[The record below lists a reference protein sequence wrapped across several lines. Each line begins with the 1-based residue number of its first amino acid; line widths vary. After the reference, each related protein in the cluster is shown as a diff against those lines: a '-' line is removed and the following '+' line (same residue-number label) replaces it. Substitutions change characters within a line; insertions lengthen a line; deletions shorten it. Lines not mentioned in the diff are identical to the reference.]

1 MINRI
6 FLVGYMGSGKTTI
19 GGELAEKLGF
29 KFIDTDIY
37 IEKKYQKTINEIFA
51 SLGEQ
56 KFREMETSTINE
68 VSNME
73 NVVIAT
79 GGGMPC
85 FNNNMELMKE
95 KGIVIFL
102 NPDIDELTY
111 RLNLVKATRPLI
123 KDKSD
128 AEMRGFIEKM
138 LPSRLPFYTQ
148 AHITTSGNLE
158 TGAEEIL
165 NKLGV
170 KNMPVGCASEQSE

>member
-1 MINRI
+1 MIKRI

-37 IEKKYQKTINEIFA
+37 IEEKYQKTINEIFA

-56 KFREMETSTINE
+56 KFREMETETLCEISDL
-68 VSNME
+68 E

-79 GGGMPC
+79 GGGAPC
-85 FNNNMELMKE
+85 FNNNMDLMKE
-95 KGIVIFL
+95 KGTVIFL
-102 NPDIDELTY
+102 NPSLDELTY

-138 LPSRLPFYTQ
+138 LPSRLPFYSQ
-148 AHITTSGNLE
+148 AHITTSGDLE
-158 TGAEEIL
+158 SGAEEI
-165 NKLGV
+165 V
-170 KNMPVGCASEQSE
+170 KELDIKFIH